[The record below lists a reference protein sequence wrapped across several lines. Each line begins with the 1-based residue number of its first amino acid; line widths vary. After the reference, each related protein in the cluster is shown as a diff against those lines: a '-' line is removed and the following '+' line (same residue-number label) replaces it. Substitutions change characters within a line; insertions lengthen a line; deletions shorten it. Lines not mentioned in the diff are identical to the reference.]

1 MKKNKRYWSQA
12 KKIIPGGNMFLSKR
26 LNNDAIKDWPIY
38 FSKSKDCYVWDL
50 YKRKYVDLG
59 LVFL

>member
-1 MKKNKRYWSQA
+1 
-12 KKIIPGGNMFLSKR
+12 MFLSKR
-26 LNNDAIKDWPIY
+26 LNNDVVKDWPIY

-59 LVFL
+59 LRGWN